1 MGRTHL
7 NLATI
12 IPVLNRPQNVGRT
25 VWSWRESRT
34 PGILVFVV
42 ELDDIDELIEVH
54 KHVNERIHMIEVVEA
69 HTWPEKINTAISQI
83 AADWYLCAADD
94 VLFHKNWWAAT
105 KQLRDDPTIG
115 VIGTNDMGN
124 PRVLAGE
131 HTTHPLIRRQYVLE
145 QGTLDQPGQAIHE
158 GYRHWYC
165 DDELVITAK
174 MRNAWAFCRE
184 ARIQHLHPYWEPD
197 VPVDD
202 TYRHGESAA
211 DTDRAVFIQRM
222 AEHIVENV

>member
-25 VWSWRESRT
+25 VWSWNESRT

-42 ELDDIDELIEVH
+42 ELDDLDELIEVH
-54 KHVNERIHMIEVVEA
+54 KHVNDRVHMIEVVEA
-69 HTWPEKINTAISQI
+69 RTWPEKINTAIRQI
-83 AADWYLCAADD
+83 PADWYLCAADD
-94 VLFHKNWWAAT
+94 VLFHKGWWKAT
-105 KQLRDDPTIG
+105 QQLRHDPAIG

-131 HTTHPLIRRQYVLE
+131 HTTHPLIRRQYILE
-145 QGTLDQPGQAIHE
+145 QGTLDEPGKAIHE

-174 MRNAWAFCRE
+174 MRGAWAFCRE
-184 ARIQHLHPYWEPD
+184 ARVQHLHPYWHPD
-197 VPVDD
+197 VLVDN
-202 TYRHGESAA
+202 TYRQGESSA
-211 DTDRAVFIQRM
+211 DEDRAVFIHRM
-222 AEHIVENV
+222 ADHIVENV